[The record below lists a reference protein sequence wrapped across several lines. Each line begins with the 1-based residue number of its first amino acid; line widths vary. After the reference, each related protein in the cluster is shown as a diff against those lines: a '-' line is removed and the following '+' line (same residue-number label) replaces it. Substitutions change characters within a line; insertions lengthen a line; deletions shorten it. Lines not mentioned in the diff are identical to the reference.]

1 MEAKQF
7 EGYIIT
13 DEIRIGSVSYAI
25 GEKDDRI
32 KSYVTV
38 ESKPDSDDKQP
49 HYLQSRIA
57 AEVDLIKRAVMQMRY
72 ELHNFTTDM
81 QDMLRK
87 EANLLEL

>member
-1 MEAKQF
+1 MKAKQF

-13 DEIRIGSVSYAI
+13 DEIKIGSVRYAI
-25 GEKDDRI
+25 GEKGDRV

-38 ESKPDSDDKQP
+38 ESKQDVDDKNP
-49 HYLQSRIA
+49 HYLQSRLA

-72 ELHNFTTDM
+72 ELHDFTTDM